1 MIALAPSQLE
11 AFAGWFTP
19 ERPGYLVGSHVLN
32 TGYGRAWADRFPN
45 GRALLAEVA
54 GNYQLYG
61 DPQAFTPAE
70 LAPLLTGFIDCPP
83 GFEPLLRLACPDLVA
98 WERVVYQL
106 ADLRPIST
114 LPGAEVRRLEDSD
127 ASALAS
133 LSTAS
138 VWVTKTWGGASEMA
152 HSGLAWGAFV
162 EGRLASVAC
171 PFFVGLQVEDLGVA
185 TELPYRGRGLS
196 AACTVSLA
204 QDVLRRGKRVSWNT
218 SPDNVASI
226 RVAEKVGFRFAR
238 TDRLFV
244 TGVEIPK
251 E

>member
-1 MIALAPSQLE
+1 MISLSSSQLE
-11 AFAGWFTP
+11 AFASWFTP

-32 TGYGRAWADRFPN
+32 TGYGRAWADRFPH
-45 GRALLAEVA
+45 GRALLAEAA

-61 DPQAFTPAE
+61 DPQAFTPEE
-70 LAPLLTGFIDCPP
+70 LAPQLTGFVYCPP

-106 ADLRPIST
+106 EDLRPIAT
-114 LPGAEVRRLEDSD
+114 PPGSQVWRLEDSD

-133 LSTAS
+133 LSPAS
-138 VWVTKTWGGASEMA
+138 AWVTKTWGGASGMA
-152 HSGLAWGAFV
+152 NSGTAWGAFV
-162 EGRLASVAC
+162 DGKLASVAC
-171 PFFVGLQVEDLGVA
+171 PFFVGIQYEDLGVV

-218 SPDNVASI
+218 STDNLASI
-226 RVAEKVGFRFAR
+226 RVAEKAGFRFAR
-238 TDRLFV
+238 ADRLFV